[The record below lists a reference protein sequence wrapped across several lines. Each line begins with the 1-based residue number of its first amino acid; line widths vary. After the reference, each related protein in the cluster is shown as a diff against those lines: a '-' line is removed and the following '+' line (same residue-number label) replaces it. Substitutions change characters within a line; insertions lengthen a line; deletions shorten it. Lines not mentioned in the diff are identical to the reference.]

1 MTVQTIF
8 EFIVALVTL
17 IILHEFG
24 HFIACKLFRVEV
36 EEFGIGLPS
45 PNPILLFEAGGTK
58 FTFNWLL
65 LGGFVRPKGENDPS
79 IPSGLAAASPWKRI
93 FVFLAGPVMNLTVGI
108 FLYAMIFT
116 RFGSPEPVLNQ
127 VQIIVPTDKAY
138 VDSPANQAGLQ
149 TCDIIKSVNGQAIND
164 PDVLSGLINGN
175 RGNLVTVDYLRNGE
189 TNEVTLTPRTE
200 AETPAGQGATGIILE
215 YPIIFSRL
223 SLYAIG
229 ARSVEAVYQHA
240 SALISLPGKLLRKQI
255 PADQGRLVGFKGM
268 YDIYSSMRNGG
279 GTIGACLPRGVNVLS
294 FFAAITI
301 SLGLLNLLPIPAL
314 DGGQILF
321 ALPEIILRRRIP
333 PQYAGLIN
341 GIFLL
346 LMISLLLFINLQDF
360 INPFKP

>member
-8 EFIVALVTL
+8 ELIVALVAL

-24 HFIACKLFRVEV
+24 HFIACRLFRVEV
-36 EEFGIGLPS
+36 EEFGLGLPS
-45 PNPILLFEAGGTK
+45 PKPILLFESGGTK

-65 LGGFVRPKGENDPS
+65 LGGFVRPKGENDPNV
-79 IPSGLAAASPWKRI
+79 PGGLAAASPWVRI
-93 FVFLAGPVMNLTVGI
+93 CVFLAGPIMNLGAGVL
-108 FLYAMIFT
+108 LYAMIFS
-116 RFGSPEPVLNQ
+116 RFGSPEVVPNQ
-127 VQIIVPTDKAY
+127 VQIIVPITSEY

-149 TCDIIKSVNGQAIND
+149 SCDIIETVNGQAVTD
-164 PDVLSGLINGN
+164 PDMLSAAIQAN
-175 RGNLVTVDYLRNGE
+175 RGKLVTLTYLRDGE
-189 TNEVTLTPRTE
+189 STEIALTPRTE
-200 AETPAGQGATGIILE
+200 QDTPAGQGATGISVG
-215 YPIIFSRL
+215 YPLKFSRI
-223 SLYAIG
+223 SWYAVG
-229 ARSVEAVYQHA
+229 TRSVEAVYQHA
-240 SALISLPGKLLRKQI
+240 SALISLPGKLIRKQI
-255 PADQGRLVGFKGM
+255 PAEQGRLVGFKGM

-279 GTIGACLPRGVNVLS
+279 SSVGACLPRSVNVLS

-314 DGGQILF
+314 DGGQIMF

-346 LMISLLLFINLQDF
+346 LMIGLLIFINLQDF